1 MTKEGDEMGRDPWKV
16 LIVDDEPP
24 IRSELRY
31 LLEGDPRVGAVSE
44 AGNVAEATE
53 RVLVDRPNVL
63 FLDIQMPGRSGTEL
77 AATLQNLKNPPAVVF
92 VTAFAEY
99 AADAY
104 DLDAVDYVL
113 KPVET
118 GRLEKAMDK
127 VEAVLSARQRVDG
140 PRRPLRLAVERG
152 GKKAFI
158 PVGDVSYIEAKADYS
173 SVVCASGTCLVN
185 ESISSLEARL
195 ADEGFVRVHR
205 SYLVNLDDV
214 HDIEVSRGGLM
225 ELKMERVSQT
235 VPVSRRRMA
244 EVKRRLGLA

>member
-127 VEAVLSARQRVDG
+127 VEAALSARQRVDG

-158 PVGDVSYIEAKADYS
+158 PVGDVSYIEARADFCN
-173 SVVCASGTCLVN
+173 VVCASGAYLVA
-185 ESISSLEARL
+185 ESISALEKRL
-195 ADEGFVRVHR
+195 GDHGFVRVHR

-214 HDIEVSRGGLM
+214 HEIEVGGTGLL
-225 ELKMERVSQT
+225 ELKLDRVDAS
-235 VPVSRRRMA
+235 VPVSRRRA
-244 EVKRRLGLA
+244 ADVKARLGLA